1 MTLFT
6 SMVIITQRWRPPR
19 LLYEAYDNLEDLS
32 EFLPRETF
40 ESRTKALSSLV
51 RKRYPSSYLDYYIF
65 ILAIL
70 FVIASAAF
78 SLVARAAGVSMWYP
92 LILLVFPAVLSLWTS
107 RRRATIVYRIKEFE
121 KMLKSHLSD
130 LNKKDASQHQLKWSV
145 RRATRH
151 DRVSRATACLV
162 IELAQC
168 DPEADVDTLPTYQE
182 ASEDRETD
190 HVMVQMNN
198 NSTTTPATR
207 EVIEAPPPN
216 YTETEVMVHSMEN
229 MASNYELSSLS
240 TSTSSS
246 SIVPVASIHANLVIQ
261 EDEDKPADV
270 LHYGTSN
277 PHT

>member
-1 MTLFT
+1 MFVKWKSSRTLFT
-6 SMVIITQRWRPPR
+6 YTFIIYQ
-19 LLYEAYDNLEDLS
+19 
-32 EFLPRETF
+32 
-40 ESRTKALSSLV
+40 
-51 RKRYPSSYLDYYIF
+51 
-65 ILAIL
+65 
-70 FVIASAAF
+70 
-78 SLVARAAGVSMWYP
+78 
-92 LILLVFPAVLSLWTS
+92 
-107 RRRATIVYRIKEFE
+107 FE
-121 KMLKSHLSD
+121 KVLKSHLGD

-198 NSTTTPATR
+198 NNSTTTPATR

-246 SIVPVASIHANLVIQ
+246 SIFPVASVHANLVIQ

-277 PHT
+277 LHS